1 MMRAYLRRISLRF
14 AAAGLFA
21 PLLFLLCFSLFQ
33 CSQQQAGAQMQSNAQ
48 AANQN
53 VAPAVKTPPPATY
66 SAREYKKPSDAE
78 LKQKLEPLEYAVTQR
93 AATEPAFQNRYFNQH
108 ADGLYVDAASGEPLF
123 SSRDKFDSGTGWPS
137 FTRPVEANRVVTSVD
152 SSLGVTRTE
161 VRSKGANSH
170 LGHLFNDGPAPSGLR
185 YCMNSAALRF
195 IPAAELSAKGYAEY
209 APIFA
214 AAPGAAL
221 VAPATNSCV
230 SPIPGQAAGCQAT
243 LETAILAGGCFW
255 GMEDLLRKIP
265 GVLQTDV
272 GYSGGTSSLPT
283 YEDVHTGKTGHAEAV
298 RITFDPSVLSYSDLL
313 EHWFFRMHDPTTKNR
328 QGNDVGSQYRSAI
341 FYASPEQQ
349 KTALAVIQR
358 VDASKKWKAPVVTEV
373 AAAGPFTLAEGY
385 HQDYLQKNP
394 GGYTCHYLRD

>member
-1 MMRAYLRRISLRF
+1 MRAHSRWISPRLAR
-14 AAAGLFA
+14 AGLLA
-21 PLLFLLCFSLFQ
+21 PLLFLLSFALFQ
-33 CSQQQAGAQMQSNAQ
+33 CSQQQAGAQMQSNAPP
-48 AANQN
+48 ANQS
-53 VAPAVKTPPPATY
+53 VAPAAKAPPPTTY
-66 SAREYKKPSDAE
+66 STREYKKPSDAE

-93 AATEPAFQNRYFNQH
+93 AATEPAFQNRYVNQH

-152 SSLGVTRTE
+152 SSLGIKRTE

-170 LGHLFNDGPAPSGLR
+170 LGHLFDDGPAPSGLR

-195 IPAAELSAKGYAEY
+195 IPSAELAAKGYGQY

-214 AAPGAAL
+214 SAPGAAP
-221 VAPATNSCV
+221 VAPSTNSCIT
-230 SPIPGQAAGCQAT
+230 PAPGQAAGCQAT

-272 GYSGGTSSLPT
+272 GYSGGTTAAPT

-328 QGNDVGSQYRSAI
+328 QGNDVGTQYRSAI
-341 FYASPEQQ
+341 FYSTPEQQ
-349 KTALAVIQR
+349 KTALAMIER
-358 VDASKKWKAPVVTEV
+358 VNASKKWKAPITTDVT
-373 AAAGPFTLAEGY
+373 AAGPFTLAEGY

-394 GGYTCHYLRD
+394 GGYTCHYLRE